1 KNHVHEALSS
11 DDSDVESADR
21 PEVAPTETKVTGTI
35 PEVTYEPVLN
45 SKSQILEDKD
55 VKQICLHLPP
65 MVLGCNWNLLYSTGK
80 HGFSLRTMY
89 RTMNGVSSP
98 VLLVV
103 RDNEG
108 QIFGGF
114 SATELRVHPS
124 FYGTGETFL
133 FHFSPELKVFRWT
146 GNNTFFV
153 RGDTQSL
160 TFGGGTCGNI
170 GLWLD
175 GDLYHGRSQ
184 TCDTFNNNILSAK
197 EHFCIHSLEVW
208 AFR

>member
-1 KNHVHEALSS
+1 MMKTLRYAYTPLKNHVHEALSS

-21 PEVAPTETKVTGTI
+21 PEVAPTETKVTGAI

-45 SKSQILEDKD
+45 SKSQILEAKD
-55 VKQICLHLPP
+55 VKQVS
-65 MVLGCNWNLLYSTGK
+65 VLI
-80 HGFSLRTMY
+80 SLSFTEQA
-89 RTMNGVSSP
+89 S
-98 VLLVV
+98 VLISLSFKEQASVLISLSFQYV
-103 RDNEG
+103 PL